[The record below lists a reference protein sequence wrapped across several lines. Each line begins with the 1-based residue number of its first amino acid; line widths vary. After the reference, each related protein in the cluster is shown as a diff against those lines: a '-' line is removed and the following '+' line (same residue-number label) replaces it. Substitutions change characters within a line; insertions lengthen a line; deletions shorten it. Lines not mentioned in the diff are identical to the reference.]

1 MCGIFAL
8 LNNWVINNE
17 TISDVFQLGSQR
29 GPEYSVMKEV
39 NNVTLGFHRLAINGL
54 NPESHQPIVI
64 GDVSLICN
72 GEIYNYKELYE
83 DMGITPKTGSDCE
96 IIIHMYLKYGINHTL
111 QCLDGVFAFVLLDK
125 NKMFIGR
132 DPYGVRP
139 LYYLYPES
147 VSVGS
152 LIHDDIL
159 MESCL
164 IYGFASE
171 MKQLV
176 PIAKQLN
183 QSKIPNELYTFENT
197 EHNISQFSPGTYMYF
212 EKSNES
218 AEWIFQFQHKYF
230 TTSFSSSTLTSYK
243 KSDVASICK
252 NIRSFFVSAVFKR
265 CIASERPIAC
275 LLSGGLDSSLVAAL
289 VNEYHKSN
297 NLPTLETFSI
307 GLKGSVDLENA
318 RIVADYLQTKH
329 TSVEIT
335 EEEYLNA
342 IAPVIYNTESYDT
355 TTIRASI
362 GNWLIGKYIEQHS
375 DAKVI
380 FNGDGADELMG
391 GYLYFRKAGDPIEFD
406 RECRQLL
413 KKIHTFDVLRSDKC
427 ISSHGLEPRTPFLD
441 REWTQYYLS
450 IPARLRYDTTI
461 EHMEKY
467 LIRKAFSS
475 DEFKNINGEPLIP
488 ESILWRRKEAFSDG
502 VTGQNQPISEIIEN
516 YANKHFME
524 HECSQYPFEGEI
536 NNIYQSVALSNT
548 TMPDLHLHNL
558 PRTAEQYLYRLLF
571 EMHYPGFGRIIPR
584 FWMPKYVDATDASAR
599 TLELYSEVHD

>member
-1 MCGIFAL
+1 
-8 LNNWVINNE
+8 
-17 TISDVFQLGSQR
+17 
-29 GPEYSVMKEV
+29 MKEV

-64 GDVSLICN
+64 GDISLICN
-72 GEIYNYKELYE
+72 GEIYNYKELHE

-197 EHNISQFSPGTYMYF
+197 EHNISQFPPGTYMYF

-318 RIVADYLQTKH
+318 RVVAEYLQTKH

-488 ESILWRRKEAFSDG
+488 KSILWRRKEAFSDG

-524 HECSQYPFEGEI
+524 HECFSI
-536 NNIYQSVALSNT
+536 SI
-548 TMPDLHLHNL
+548 
-558 PRTAEQYLYRLLF
+558 
-571 EMHYPGFGRIIPR
+571 
-584 FWMPKYVDATDASAR
+584 
-599 TLELYSEVHD
+599 